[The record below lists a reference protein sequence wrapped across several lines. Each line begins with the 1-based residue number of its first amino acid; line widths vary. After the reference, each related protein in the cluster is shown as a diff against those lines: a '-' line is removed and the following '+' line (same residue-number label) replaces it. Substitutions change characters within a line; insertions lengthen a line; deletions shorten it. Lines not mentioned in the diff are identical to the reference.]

1 MSSHAA
7 PADGTAPAGG
17 AIDSSRLRIIT
28 RFELAEAL
36 RSRLITVVLALYG
49 AGAALGAYT
58 FSRALEAAEAA
69 VRQSELGTLSAH
81 ALPDDVVRRY
91 ALPKVLAFFVHDEA
105 LLNELLGVEPLA
117 IFYGFMALSFV
128 PLLVLVTS
136 GGVHAADIASGATR
150 FVLTRSDRL
159 TWSLGKL
166 LGHAVLLA
174 LGLLVGALATGLVA
188 FFRGGIPASSVVWLL
203 RAAFRAWV
211 FGLAYLG
218 IFSGVS
224 LWARHPARARA
235 LSVVLLFVLWVGH
248 ALCES
253 SFFIAQFPPLQYL
266 AWLFPAQ
273 YETLLWSPSWSTSLP
288 AMFALLAIASAAF
301 ASGQL
306 RFQRG
311 DA

>member
-7 PADGTAPAGG
+7 PAGGTAPAGG
-17 AIDSSRLRIIT
+17 AIPSKLGVIT

-36 RSRLITVVLALYG
+36 RSRLITVVVALYG

-58 FSRALEAAEAA
+58 FSRALAAAEAT
-69 VRQSELGTLSAH
+69 VRDSDLAMSMGG

-117 IFYGFMALSFV
+117 IFYGFMAQSFV

-159 TWSLGKL
+159 TWSLGKF
-166 LGHAVLLA
+166 LGHALLLA

-188 FFRGGIPASSVVWLL
+188 FFRGGMPASSAFWLL

-218 IFSGVS
+218 IFTSVS
-224 LWARHPARARA
+224 LWSRQPARARA

-248 ALCES
+248 AISES
-253 SFFIAQFPPLQYL
+253 SFLIAQFPPLQYL

-273 YETLLWSPSWSTSLP
+273 YEPLLWSPSWSTSLP
-288 AMFALLAIASAAF
+288 AMLALVCIAAAAF

-306 RFQRG
+306 RFQRS

>member
-7 PADGTAPAGG
+7 PAGGTAPGGG
-17 AIDSSRLRIIT
+17 AIDPSRLRVIT

-49 AGAALGAYT
+49 AGAALGAYA
-58 FSRALEAAEAA
+58 FSRALEAAEAG
-69 VRQSELGTLSAH
+69 VRQSDLGLSMGG

-91 ALPKVLAFFVHDEA
+91 ALPKVIAFFVHDEA
-105 LLNELLGVEPLA
+105 LQSELLGVEPLA

-166 LGHAVLLA
+166 LGHATLLA

-188 FFRGGIPASSVVWLL
+188 FLRGGFPASSALWLL

-218 IFSGVS
+218 IFTSVS
-224 LWARHPARARA
+224 LWTRHPARARA

-253 SFFIAQFPPLQYL
+253 SFLIAQFPPLQYL

-273 YETLLWSPSWSTSLP
+273 YQALLWSPSWSTSLP
-288 AMFALLAIASAAF
+288 AMLALLCIAAAAF
-301 ASGQL
+301 TSGQL
-306 RFQRG
+306 RFQRS